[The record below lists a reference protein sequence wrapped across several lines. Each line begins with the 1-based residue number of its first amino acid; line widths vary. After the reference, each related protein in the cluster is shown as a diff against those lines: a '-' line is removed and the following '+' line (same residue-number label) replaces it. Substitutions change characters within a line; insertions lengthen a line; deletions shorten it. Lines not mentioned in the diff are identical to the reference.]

1 MINLTGEADE
11 QLITKEEF
19 EALNLTAKGYLVYM
33 RGNWDE
39 QPNVPKGY
47 EPTPEEL
54 EQYNHGQRIAIIE
67 VQDSP

>member
-1 MINLTGEADE
+1 
-11 QLITKEEF
+11 
-19 EALNLTAKGYLVYM
+19 M